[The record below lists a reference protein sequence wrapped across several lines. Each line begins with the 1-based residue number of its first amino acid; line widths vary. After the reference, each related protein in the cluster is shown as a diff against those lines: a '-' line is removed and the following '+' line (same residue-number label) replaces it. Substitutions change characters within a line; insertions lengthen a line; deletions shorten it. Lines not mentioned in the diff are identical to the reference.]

1 MRKIVGFGLLAGLAL
16 VTPALAGSSTEKAPT
31 GAPLT
36 LVATNVDRMGYD
48 VQSVRK
54 RNGLYH
60 ANLLDRDTG
69 KVVHAEFRTEDGEL
83 ISARLLANDEER
95 HDKDGKRSDADRRE
109 GHRETGNRD

>member
-16 VTPALAGSSTEKAPT
+16 VTPALADSSTEKAPT
-31 GAPLT
+31 GAPVT

-69 KVVHAEFRTEDGEL
+69 KVVHAEFGVADGEL
-83 ISARLLANDEER
+83 ISAQLRAKDNER
-95 HDKDGKRSDADRRE
+95 RDHERESAAERSRDHNGK
-109 GHRETGNRD
+109 